1 MAGEVLDT
9 KLQPVGVKMLFRYD
23 VFSDFQKNY

>member
-1 MAGEVLDT
+1 MTAGVLDT

-23 VFSDFQKNY
+23 VFSGFQKN